1 VTDPVRDRSPRA
13 ANSASRPI
21 MVLLG
26 MAMLVIVMV
35 ASALI
40 LRTALMSDDH
50 CPEGTEP
57 SIRQGDQG
65 VAHATLRCV
74 PAE

>member
-1 VTDPVRDRSPRA
+1 MTDPVRDSSGGPVK
-13 ANSASRPI
+13 SSGHPI
-21 MVLLG
+21 MVVVG
-26 MAMLVIVMV
+26 MAMLAIVMV

-40 LRTALMSDDH
+40 LRTALTSDDH

-57 SIRQGDQG
+57 SIRQGDQS